1 MSSLTSVVLPA
12 PFWPMMAVGRG
23 VQRQADF
30 MEHRRAGP
38 VGEAQLFD
46 LKENGAGLHGDGGR
60 RLDGLDAVQAAGG
73 LLGRDGIASV
83 RQGGAQRTA
92 DPRECRGLH
101 PQLLEVGA
109 GEDLLR
115 GIKGDLP
122 ALVQQQDAVAVGGNL
137 LDLLLNHQDGDAAA
151 GQLVHGAEHFLA
163 ALRVQLGGGFVQ
175 HQDVGVHDQH
185 AGDGHALH
193 LAARKV
199 KGVAVAVLPD
209 VQQFEGFLG
218 AAVHLLPGDAQV
230 LHSEGNFLIDVV
242 LGAGKL
248 VEGVLKDKAHLA
260 AQFRDGGGL
269 GGQVLDQDTAA
280 IGALVELGHQT
291 DQGLAQGAFAR
302 AVLTDNADE
311 LALLD
316 REAQPVQG
324 QRLGVGVAV
333 FEVFHSNHRHWT
345 ILHSS
350 AAAIMAS
357 STTVMGVSP
366 RCGVRSAR

>member
-1 MSSLTSVVLPA
+1 M
-12 PFWPMMAVGRG
+12 
-23 VQRQADF
+23 
-30 MEHRRAGP
+30 
-38 VGEAQLFD
+38 
-46 LKENGAGLHGDGGR
+46 
-60 RLDGLDAVQAAGG
+60 QAAGG